1 MTQSSSQRQPGQ
13 IIADTRTTAAESAA
27 RVVRDDTTRLQTF
40 RLVRNS
46 VYTVGVLFSLGIAGT
61 VVVGF
66 TGGDASTV
74 SAMLTAVTGVIGSLV
89 GAYFGVQLGSEGR
102 QQVEER
108 AEGRRRDAEE
118 TLNRAL
124 AMLSREDAARVLGM
138 ELPRSSDASG
148 PAAPDALD
156 APDAAPR

>member
-1 MTQSSSQRQPGQ
+1 VTQSSSQRQPEH
-13 IIADTRTTAAESAA
+13 IIADTRTTAESAA
-27 RVVRDDTTRLQTF
+27 RVRDDTTRLQTF

-118 TLNRAL
+118 MLNRAL

-138 ELPRSSDASG
+138 ELPRSNVSE
-148 PAAPDALD
+148 PAPD
-156 APDAAPR
+156 APDAPEEAAPR

>member
-1 MTQSSSQRQPGQ
+1 MTLPSGQRPAGQ
-13 IIADTRTTAAESAA
+13 MLADTRTAEPA
-27 RVVRDDTTRLQTF
+27 RVRDDNTRLQTF

-124 AMLSREDAARVLGM
+124 AMLSREDAASVLGM
-138 ELPRSSDASG
+138 ELPRSSDASAPA
-148 PAAPDALD
+148 PAAPDGPEAE
-156 APDAAPR
+156 AR

>member
-1 MTQSSSQRQPGQ
+1 VTQSSSQRQPEH
-13 IIADTRTTAAESAA
+13 IIADTRTTAESAA

-118 TLNRAL
+118 MLNRAL

-138 ELPRSSDASG
+138 ELPRSNVSG
-148 PAAPDALD
+148 PAPD
-156 APDAAPR
+156 APDAPEEAAPR

>member
-1 MTQSSSQRQPGQ
+1 VAQPSGQRPAGQ
-13 IIADTRTTAAESAA
+13 MLTDTRTAELAA
-27 RVVRDDTTRLQTF
+27 RVRDDTTRLQTF

-138 ELPRSSDASG
+138 ELPRSSDASA
-148 PAAPDALD
+148 PAPEAPEAE
-156 APDAAPR
+156 AR

>member
-1 MTQSSSQRQPGQ
+1 VTQPSGQRQPGQ
-13 IIADTRTTAAESAA
+13 MLTDTRTAEPA

-46 VYTVGVLFSLGIAGT
+46 VYTVGVLFALGIAGT

-138 ELPRSSDASG
+138 ELPRSSDASA
-148 PAAPDALD
+148 PAPEAPEAE
-156 APDAAPR
+156 AR

>member
-1 MTQSSSQRQPGQ
+1 VTQPSGQRPAGQ
-13 IIADTRTTAAESAA
+13 MLTDTRTAELAA
-27 RVVRDDTTRLQTF
+27 RVRDDTTRLQTF

-46 VYTVGVLFSLGIAGT
+46 VYTVGVLFSLGIAAT

-138 ELPRSSDASG
+138 ELPRSSSDASA
-148 PAAPDALD
+148 PAPEAPEAET
-156 APDAAPR
+156 R

>member
-1 MTQSSSQRQPGQ
+1 MTQPSGQRQPGQ
-13 IIADTRTTAAESAA
+13 TIADTRTAEPA
-27 RVVRDDTTRLQTF
+27 RVRDDTTRLQTF

-46 VYTVGVLFSLGIAGT
+46 VYTVGVLFALGIAGT

-138 ELPRSSDASG
+138 ELPRSSDASA
-148 PAAPDALD
+148 PAPEAPEAE
-156 APDAAPR
+156 AR